1 MAYSLFHQIISKCKS
16 LEIFYFNSGL
26 STYIE
31 EPISINH
38 LAPKICRNLKHL
50 KQLNLPGWHIS
61 EHSLRQLKKRK
72 PSLKMV
78 RVHKRMLVSV
88 DVSESECQSFFN
100 EFDIVLEYDFVQDYL
115 EIEIFQ

>member
-1 MAYSLFHQIISKCKS
+1 MAYHLFDQIISKCTS
-16 LEIFYFNSGL
+16 LEIFHFNTGL
-26 STYIE
+26 IG

-50 KQLNLPGWHIS
+50 KQINLPGWHIS
-61 EHSLRQLKKRK
+61 DRSLRQLKKRK

-78 RVHKRMLVSV
+78 RVHKRMLVSA

-100 EFDIVLEYDFVQDYL
+100 EFDIVLEYDFEEDYL
-115 EIEIFQ
+115 GIEIFP